1 MADLETEIKVTAD
14 VSGVESGVG
23 KAKKSLAD
31 LGASAAKLGQDG
43 AKGFTALGD
52 SSGLAAGRLDTAT
65 RNMAGSVQRLLAQM
79 EAGEKGSRKYFE
91 TLAAQRGAN
100 LDALRPL
107 LDQLDAVKRKTE
119 EAQRAQERYKA
130 ALSELRGAAAA
141 AGAALAAVGVAAAY
155 SFVNGIKGALE
166 MADALNKLS
175 QRSGI
180 AVEALSQLQFAAKL
194 SDVSAESLTTA
205 LRKLNANIAEGVAG
219 NPEKVA
225 VFKALG
231 VNLKDAQGNAIS
243 ADKALV
249 QIANT
254 FERARDGAGKT
265 ALAVAALGKAGDE
278 LIPLLNGGG
287 DALEDM
293 MKKADA
299 LGLTISADFA
309 RRAEEFNDN
318 LTILQ
323 TSSQKLAISWGETLV
338 PFLNDVVVAMQ
349 KATDQGGKLRG
360 VLAGLDVIG
369 NKLFDWEGNA
379 QRKAIKRLE
388 GELKDAQQRYAFNW
402 FLPAE
407 IKDKL
412 LADVEEIRKK
422 LQATRDE
429 YYKLTDAAGAGRGVA
444 KDPRQLGP
452 VPSIAAQIKGP
463 VELKAPAPAGASDAA
478 SAYEALIKRVQERIA
493 LQDEEL
499 KAGRQLTE
507 QEKFDTKVF
516 ADLEAAKKKINATQA
531 EEIKLALERS
541 RVKAL
546 ELQDRAQE
554 LTNAKQ
560 IAQQVFSEQQELA
573 AFEKSRA
580 DQRDRIN
587 AAALEQKEALE
598 DSRKILEAEASLIGA
613 TDTEREKAVETLKIE
628 LQLKRDIEKINRD
641 LLLTEDAR
649 QKAIADK
656 TANADEAKRQ
666 VAQRSILNE
675 WQRTADSIN
684 QSLTDALLRGFESG
698 KGFASNFR
706 DTLKNMFKT
715 LVLQP
720 VIKAVLAPVS
730 GTLAGIGQSI
740 GQSITGGGGSVL
752 GSVGNIANAGST
764 ILGGTSIGNTIGTSI
779 ANVTWT
785 GLDGFL
791 ATNGAF
797 GTAGGALGA
806 IGTALPYIGA
816 ALAIASLL
824 GGSFKGETRS
834 GGQYVNGKL
843 VGGPS
848 GGEINGD
855 ATRQAIAAT
864 QESVNAYLKALG
876 SSQSVAYI
884 AAGLES
890 SKEGKGFAYG
900 GIQLSGGAVVGQGI
914 DGYGFQNRRGNKS
927 EAQAAADFAEELKQV
942 QLEAIAASDAVGPL
956 ADYVRSLGDI
966 SQLTGAQL
974 DGAINKVTTALAQ
987 KQQLEDRLF
996 DLTATDSEK
1005 LTRTRDRER
1014 ASIDES
1020 NRALL
1025 DRIYALEDEK
1035 TAAEKAAEAM
1045 QKLKDAASFAY
1056 QGLQRS
1062 VDAQRKAVQAAYDA
1076 TVQAV
1081 QPQIDS
1087 ISKSLDKIT
1096 GLANAL
1102 DGTLSRYR
1110 TDEVTGIGR
1119 ADATAQ
1125 IQTAIAIAK
1134 ASGTLPDAEDLQ
1146 DALAVISQPNQEVYA
1161 TLQEYILGR
1170 DREAA
1175 TLGDLQ
1181 GLTKGQL
1188 TVQERTLNALKD
1200 QLKVAEDVRDQQ
1212 TAYLDQ
1218 VLADAQA
1225 QLDALNGV
1233 NTSVLSVK
1241 DAILALNVALSAAGG
1256 GRVNVGGPAASF
1268 YASNP
1273 QANAPDP
1280 QGLAFW
1286 NDYAARNGTAA
1297 AQAEFDRTVEYLR
1310 NQHADGLW
1318 EVPYDGY
1325 RNTAHK
1331 GEAILPMPQA
1341 EAWRKQV
1348 LEGGSG
1354 SALAARVDVLI
1365 ERIAALEAQMSTGNA
1380 NTNLM
1385 ATILRGSVE
1394 GQLSLKTST

>member
-507 QEKFDTKVF
+507 QEKFDTKVL
-516 ADLEAAKKKINATQA
+516 ADLEAAKKKINAAQA
-531 EEIKLALERS
+531 EEIKQALERS

-546 ELQDRAQE
+546 ELQERAQE
-554 LTNAKQ
+554 LANAKQ
-560 IAQQVFSEQQELA
+560 IAQQVFNEQQELA
-573 AFEKSRA
+573 AFEKARA

-587 AAALEQKEALE
+587 AAALEQRDALE

-740 GQSITGGGGSVL
+740 GQSITGGGGSAI
-752 GSVGNIANAGST
+752 GGIFNAGSSL
-764 ILGGTSIGNTIGTSI
+764 LGGTSIANTIGTSI

-956 ADYVRSLGDI
+956 ADYVRGLGDI
-966 SQLTGAQL
+966 SQLTGKSL
-974 DGAINKVTTALAQ
+974 DDAIGRVTNALAQ

-996 DLTATDSEK
+996 ALTATDTEK
-1005 LTRTRDRER
+1005 LAKARETER
-1014 ASIDES
+1014 AAIDAS
-1020 NRALL
+1020 NQALL

-1045 QKLKDAASFAY
+1045 QKLKDAAGVAY

-1087 ISKSLDKIT
+1087 VSKSLDKIT

-1134 ASGTLPDAEDLQ
+1134 ASGTLPDAKDLQ
-1146 DALAVISQPNQEVYA
+1146 DALAVISQPNQEAYA

-1175 TLGDLQ
+1175 TLGDLNS
-1181 GLTKGQL
+1181 LTKGQL
-1188 TVQERTLNALKD
+1188 TIQDRTLNTLKD

-1241 DAILALNVALSAAGG
+1241 DAILALNVALVAAGG
-1256 GRVNVGGPAASF
+1256 GRVNAGGPAASF
-1268 YASNP
+1268 YAANP
-1273 QANAPDP
+1273 NANAPDP

-1286 NDYAARNGTAA
+1286 NDYAARNGTDAA
-1297 AQAEFDRTVEYLR
+1297 KAEFDRTVEYLR
-1310 NQHADGLW
+1310 NQHATGLW

-1365 ERIAALEAQMSTGNA
+1365 ERIAALEEQMSTGNA

-1394 GQLSLKTST
+1394 GQLSLKTIT